1 MADND
6 KITQAILNK
15 TIQDNTKALDRINT
29 RLDEYDREIHELDK
43 VQAAQEKD
51 IENQGDHIDK
61 LDKRVNAWGGANTL
75 GVLVASIL
83 AYLGLERS
91 HINFMSRTNA
101 IVVSDTHINSRVGLC
116 TPLVNLDEGGSY
128 RSSPTQRAIWKAW
141 LDFWQEMERL
151 DGRKILIINGDLG
164 ELDDKN
170 RNNQLITRNKAT
182 VLEMVLDTLQPA
194 LDVVDESIIIRGTP
208 AHVGKG
214 AWLEEAIANDLDNAI
229 HDTDSAS
236 WWHFRG
242 RIEGVRFDLAHHG
255 PMGRLPW
262 TEKHAGIKVATM
274 ITARYAEMGAPV
286 PDIAIR
292 SHNHRRSDSGRNFFS
307 VLLSCVQRISSAFL
321 IRALTTGLTSRA
333 RHQEASLTL
342 PTTSFFVL

>member
-1 MADND
+1 
-6 KITQAILNK
+6 
-15 TIQDNTKALDRINT
+15 
-29 RLDEYDREIHELDK
+29 
-43 VQAAQEKD
+43 
-51 IENQGDHIDK
+51 
-61 LDKRVNAWGGANTL
+61 
-75 GVLVASIL
+75 
-83 AYLGLERS
+83 
-91 HINFMSRTNA
+91 MSKTNA

-116 TPLVNLDEGGSY
+116 TPLVNLDDGGTY

-151 DGRKILIINGDLG
+151 DGRKILLINGDLG

-182 VLEMVLDTLQPA
+182 ILEMVLNVLKPA
-194 LDVVDESIIIRGTP
+194 LDVVDESIIVRGTP

-214 AWLEEAIANDLDNAI
+214 AWLEEAIANDLDNVI

-242 RIEGVRFDLAHHG
+242 RIEGVRFDAAHHG

-262 TEKHAGIKVATM
+262 TEKHAGIKVAM
-274 ITARYAEMGAPV
+274 IITARYAEMGAPV

-292 SHNHRRSDSGRNFFS
+292 SHNHRRSDSGRNFPTKAICTPCWQAATEYVYRIGQENS
-307 VLLSCVQRISSAFL
+307 KADIGGYVLICEDGKYQWIDYRY
-321 IRALTTGLTSRA
+321 
-333 RHQEASLTL
+333 HPL
-342 PTTSFFVL
+342 PEGR